1 MIPLSGREWR
11 PEKGVL
17 TVGIAEAVSTCF
29 SKYATFQGRAKRSE
43 FWWFELF
50 IVIVYVVLMV
60 LGSVIGD
67 PSIPMILLGIF
78 GLAVIL
84 PAISVTVRR
93 LHDQDK
99 SGWWYWIA
107 LVPAI
112 GGIWLLVLMCL
123 PGTPGPNR
131 FGA

>member
-1 MIPLSGREWR
+1 MGMM
-11 PEKGVL
+11 
-17 TVGIAEAVSTCF
+17 EAVTTCF
-29 SKYATFQGRAKRSE
+29 SKYVTFQGRAKRSE

-50 IVIVYVVLMV
+50 IVIVYVVLLV
-60 LGSVIGD
+60 LGGVIGD
-67 PSIPMILLGIF
+67 PTLPMILLGIF
-78 GLAVIL
+78 ALAIIL
-84 PAISVTVRR
+84 PLISVLVRR

-112 GGIWLLVLMCL
+112 GGIWLIVLMCL

-131 FGA
+131 YGN